1 MDTFWMEHLKS
12 KQQNKNKQGR
22 LHKKLTNKQRALH
35 SKDTSN
41 RMKRHSMEW
50 EKKIFVSPL
59 SDKKLISKMYKKLI

>member
-35 SKDTSN
+35 SK
-41 RMKRHSMEW
+41 RHIQQN
-50 EKKIFVSPL
+50 EKTFYGMG
-59 SDKKLISKMYKKLI
+59 KKKYL